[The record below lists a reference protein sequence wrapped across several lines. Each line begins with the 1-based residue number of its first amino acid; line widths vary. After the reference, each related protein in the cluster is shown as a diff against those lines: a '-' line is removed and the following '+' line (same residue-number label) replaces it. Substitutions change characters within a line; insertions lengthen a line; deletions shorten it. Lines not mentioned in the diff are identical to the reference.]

1 MRQLAKIAA
10 VVLAAVVCA
19 APLAACGNKTDDSFF
34 GRHILTEA
42 ERAAETGDYDTYP
55 AFAEIAELA
64 GSSIDTTAFS
74 ATGVVI
80 VDGTK
85 AYDVAAGRML
95 FADAGYSNL
104 EVVTMRGEGTYYY
117 YRVMIGGKETLLT
130 PTGEAF
136 CTDAVFGSSPWVVTM
151 YRNGRRGEYLRYT
164 ENTADGGMATR
175 YAYIDGQIT
184 AETFSA
190 DELEAENGLPGV
202 GERFDT
208 EKETLSEFIGL
219 SVDDAFTDSR
229 YVRTE
234 TSENGERAL
243 AFYNAEGKRLSR
255 FVVPFNALPDS
266 RVYADGRI
274 FYQTAD
280 YVDPLAAD
288 GYNYV
293 DGGKFLVKSY
303 SFGIDSGKTEELS
316 LDYVVTGLEQ
326 PLYDFRAGR
335 VDAAYVTVIEMT
347 GGIAIAD
354 YSRTDTYIIDGEG
367 AVQLKGADCYYGLP
381 GVRVGDNFLTDKNCI
396 VDRELSLVA
405 ELPAN
410 ATVTT
415 YPSVDGIVVT
425 TAEGV
430 VGVVDYAGKVKV
442 PFTGEP
448 FGVERSG
455 CMVVAIDG
463 DNCVLDLN
471 TGATQL
477 LSELCGT
484 ETGITVSA
492 DGYLYVAAGDAYD
505 VYAYTGAKVF
515 TGTAHTGNGLDTVT
529 VYWQE
534 DGMVG
539 LAAVTMADGVHYYKA
554 TR

>member
-10 VVLAAVVCA
+10 VVLAAAVCA

-34 GRHILTEA
+34 GRHIPTEA
-42 ERAAETGDYDTYP
+42 EQAAEAGQFDTYP
-55 AFAEIAELA
+55 TFTEIAELT
-64 GSSIDTTAFS
+64 GSSIDTTFFLAS
-74 ATGVVI
+74 GAVI
-80 VDGTK
+80 VDDVC
-85 AYDVAAGRML
+85 AYDVNAGRML
-95 FADAGYSNL
+95 FADAGYSDL
-104 EVVTMRGEGTYYY
+104 TIVILTGQEDYFY
-117 YRVMIGGKETLLT
+117 YRAVSGGTTLYLT
-130 PTGEAF
+130 PDGEAF
-136 CTDAVFGSSPWVVTM
+136 CTDAAGSTSVVRL
-151 YRNGRRGEYLRYT
+151 YRDGVRGEYLRYT
-164 ENTADGGMATR
+164 ENTADGGTSVR
-175 YAYIDGQIT
+175 YARIDGKIT
-184 AETFSA
+184 AETFAA
-190 DELEAENGLPGV
+190 DELTATGGLPDT
-202 GERFDT
+202 GERFET
-208 EKETLSEFIGL
+208 EKEVFSEFLGL
-219 SVDDAFTDSR
+219 SVTDTFADNR
-229 YVRTE
+229 YVRPE
-234 TSENGERAL
+234 TSENGEQAL
-243 AFYNAEGKRLSR
+243 VFYNAAGKRLSR

-335 VDAAYVTVIEMT
+335 VDAAHVTVIEMT

-410 ATVTT
+410 ATVET

-442 PFTGEP
+442 PFTGES
-448 FGVERSG
+448 FGVVRSG

-463 DNCVLDLN
+463 ISHVLDLN
-471 TGATQL
+471 TGAVRPV
-477 LSELCGT
+477 SELCGT
-484 ETGITVSA
+484 DTVSVSA
-492 DGYLYVAAGDAYD
+492 DGYLYVAAGDVYD
-505 VYAYTGAKVF
+505 VYAYTGEKVF
-515 TGTAHTGNGLDTVT
+515 AGTSHTGMPGNTVT
-529 VYWQE
+529 ISWFE
-534 DGMVG
+534 DDRVG
-539 LAAVTMADGVHYYKA
+539 IAAVTMADGVHYYKA

>member
-10 VVLAAVVCA
+10 VVLAAAVCA

-64 GSSIDTTAFS
+64 GSSIETTAFS

-104 EVVTMRGEGTYYY
+104 EVVTMRGEETYYY

-202 GERFDT
+202 GERFET
-208 EKETLSEFIGL
+208 EKEVFSEFLGL
-219 SVDDAFTDSR
+219 SVTDTFADNR
-229 YVRTE
+229 YVRPE
-234 TSENGERAL
+234 TSENGEQAL
-243 AFYNAEGKRLSR
+243 VFYNAAGKRLSR

-303 SFGIDSGKTEELS
+303 SFGIDSGKTEALS
-316 LDYVVTGLEQ
+316 LDYIIIGTEQ
-326 PLYDFRAGR
+326 YMYNFHAER
-335 VDAAYVTVIEMT
+335 VDAMSVNVVEMT
-347 GGIAIAD
+347 DGVAVAGYNREDI
-354 YSRTDTYIIDGEG
+354 YIINGEG
-367 AVQLKGADCYYGLP
+367 EVQLKASDCYYGLP
-381 GVRVGDNFLTDKNCI
+381 KVRVGDNFLTDRNCI
-396 VDRELSLVA
+396 VDRDLSLVA
-405 ELPAN
+405 ELPSD
-410 ATVTT
+410 ATVET
-415 YPSVDGIVVT
+415 YPSVDGVVVT
-425 TAEGV
+425 TEGL

-442 PFTGEP
+442 PFTGDP
-448 FGVERSG
+448 YGVAVSG
-455 CMVVAIDG
+455 RMVVAING
-463 DNCVLDLN
+463 DDYVLDLN

-477 LSELCGT
+477 LSEICGT
-484 ETGITVSA
+484 ETGITVST
-492 DGYLYVAAGDAYD
+492 DGYLYVAAGGAYD
-505 VYAYTGAKVF
+505 VYAYTGEKVF
-515 TGTAHTGNGLDTVT
+515 TGTAHTGAGPDTVT
-529 VYWQE
+529 VYWHD

-539 LAAVTMADGVHYYKA
+539 LAAVTTADGVQYYKA

>member
-10 VVLAAVVCA
+10 VVLAAAVCA

-34 GRHILTEA
+34 GRHIPTEA
-42 ERAAETGDYDTYP
+42 EQAAEAGQFDTYP
-55 AFAEIAELA
+55 TFTEIAELT
-64 GSSIDTTAFS
+64 GSSIDTTFFLAS
-74 ATGVVI
+74 GAVI
-80 VDGTK
+80 VDDVC
-85 AYDVAAGRML
+85 AYDVNAGRML
-95 FADAGYSNL
+95 FADAGYSDL
-104 EVVTMRGEGTYYY
+104 TIVILTGQEDYFY
-117 YRVMIGGKETLLT
+117 YRAVSGGTTLYLT
-130 PTGEAF
+130 PDGEAF
-136 CTDAVFGSSPWVVTM
+136 CTDAAGSTSVVRL
-151 YRNGRRGEYLRYT
+151 YRDGVRGEYLRYT
-164 ENTADGGMATR
+164 ENTADGGTSVR
-175 YAYIDGQIT
+175 YARIDGKIT
-184 AETFSA
+184 AETFAA
-190 DELEAENGLPGV
+190 DELTATGGLPDT
-202 GERFDT
+202 GERFET
-208 EKETLSEFIGL
+208 EKEVFSEFLGL
-219 SVDDAFTDSR
+219 SVTDTFADNR
-229 YVRTE
+229 YVRPE
-234 TSENGERAL
+234 TSENGEQAL
-243 AFYNAEGKRLSR
+243 VFYNAAGKRLSR

-335 VDAAYVTVIEMT
+335 VDAAHVTVIEMT

-410 ATVTT
+410 ATVET

-448 FGVERSG
+448 FGVVRSG
-455 CMVVAIDG
+455 CMVASIGG

-505 VYAYTGAKVF
+505 VYAYTGDKVF